1 MNGSIKR
8 ILFAG
13 ISALFAISG
22 LAQNAPLTTAATI
35 GGVTTGTVSVPVT
48 VTGFTG
54 IGAVSL
60 SIDYLYSVM
69 QFTGSTPN
77 PALPSF
83 PCGDLDLGTGYHRL
97 TMSWFGSSATLP
109 AGATLITLH
118 FSFTGGISTLD
129 WYDNGPSCEYTDA
142 AYNVLNDIPQEDYYI
157 NGLVCGVLAAP
168 GPVTGPAALCQGTP
182 QVSYSISPV
191 TNATGYE
198 WTVPQG
204 CSIIAGQNTNAILV
218 EFSTA
223 AQSGNITVVPV
234 NGCGQGTSSGLFVL
248 VSPLPAADAGPDF
261 TIPYGTSTTLSAAAG
276 GTGNYAYHWS
286 PEELLVDPNLQN
298 PQTVIMT
305 ATTVFTLTVTDQASG
320 CENSD
325 QVVLTIVGG
334 PLSAYPLAIPSA
346 LCQGGA
352 AQLYSNVGGGS
363 GNYLYLWTSD
373 PPGSPPWSSTLPN
386 PEVSPDVSTTY
397 FLEVYDGFS
406 TINAATQLVV
416 AELPEAEI
424 SGGDTLCGLNVY
436 TELRVDLTGLPPW
449 NFTYSFGNT
458 SVFVTNVA
466 ASPYFITAS
475 DPGDYILTS
484 VEDFNCSGTTSGVA
498 IVRKYPVPAQPAIT
512 INGYELISSS
522 CCGNQWYLD
531 GQPIPGAVGQTH
543 QAVLSGEYTV
553 IVTLNTCSSPASDP
567 VNITVG
573 IRELSS
579 RSIFIHPNPAH
590 DRFVVEL
597 PCNCSEE
604 KTFEVISSTGVKTG
618 MITVGGNPGEGSF
631 DASGMAPGLYF
642 LRGFCEGDFY
652 SGKLCIF

>member
-1 MNGSIKR
+1 MPR
-8 ILFAG
+8 A
-13 ISALFAISG
+13 
-22 LAQNAPLTTAATI
+22 
-35 GGVTTGTVSVPVT
+35 
-48 VTGFTG
+48 
-54 IGAVSL
+54 
-60 SIDYLYSVM
+60 
-69 QFTGSTPN
+69 
-77 PALPSF
+77 
-83 PCGDLDLGTGYHRL
+83 
-97 TMSWFGSSATLP
+97 
-109 AGATLITLH
+109 
-118 FSFTGGISTLD
+118 
-129 WYDNGPSCEYTDA
+129 
-142 AYNVLNDIPQEDYYI
+142 
-157 NGLVCGVLAAP
+157 
-168 GPVTGPAALCQGTP
+168 
-182 QVSYSISPV
+182 
-191 TNATGYE
+191 
-198 WTVPQG
+198 
-204 CSIIAGQNTNAILV
+204 
-218 EFSTA
+218 
-223 AQSGNITVVPV
+223 
-234 NGCGQGTSSGLFVL
+234 
-248 VSPLPAADAGPDF
+248 
-261 TIPYGTSTTLSAAAG
+261 
-276 GTGNYAYHWS
+276 
-286 PEELLVDPNLQN
+286 
-298 PQTVIMT
+298 
-305 ATTVFTLTVTDQASG
+305 
-320 CENSD
+320 
-325 QVVLTIVGG
+325 
-334 PLSAYPLAIPSA
+334 
-346 LCQGGA
+346 
-352 AQLYSNVGGGS
+352 
-363 GNYLYLWTSD
+363 
-373 PPGSPPWSSTLPN
+373 
-386 PEVSPDVSTTY
+386 VSPDVSTTY

-436 TELRVDLTGLPPW
+436 TELRVDLTGP
-449 NFTYSFGNT
+449 
-458 SVFVTNVA
+458 
-466 ASPYFITAS
+466 S